1 MITKKSTKSLIKK
14 AAMDND
20 YDNSEGESNKAEN
33 HNDIYN
39 LQETDEDED
48 EVNGINSGTDGDDL
62 SVDKDVSDADTD
74 SDENLQEKKTKADII
89 REILLEKYKQRYGMQ
104 LFLRFP
110 HKTPATDEELQIK
123 VKQLSP
129 LIIKAHKPRQKYANF
144 CLIDFKNKEDRDLVF
159 KELKKSIKSGQLNKY
174 VVAIPHTESM
184 EFINKIIDRKIQSN
198 ERKKAKSRLN
208 KATKKSQE
216 KKFTST
222 IVLTNLP
229 KTATNAQ
236 LRKLFPNAVDIKMK
250 TSIAKLKNSD
260 KVAAI
265 TLPSTIDARKFVKQ
279 TIFLSGVKLQIRF
292 DLQRI
297 KKQKSS
303 ICKAGKKFN
312 KQREE
317 NVSQTK
323 LCGKNV

>member
-1 MITKKSTKSLIKK
+1 MINKKSTKSLIKK
-14 AAMDND
+14 AAIDND

-48 EVNGINSGTDGDDL
+48 EVNGIDSDMDGNG
-62 SVDKDVSDADTD
+62 SSIDKNVSDADSD
-74 SDENLQEKKTKADII
+74 SDENVQEKKTKADII
-89 REILLEKYKQRYGMQ
+89 RENLLEKYKQRYGMQ

-110 HKTPATDEELQIK
+110 HKIPATDEELQMK

-129 LIIKAHKPRQKYANF
+129 LITKAHKPRQKYANF
-144 CLIDFKNKEDRDLVF
+144 CLVDFKNKDDRDLAF

-184 EFINKIIDRKIQSN
+184 EFINKVIERKIQSN

-229 KTATNAQ
+229 KTATTAQ
-236 LRKLFPNAVDIKMK
+236 LRKVFPNAVDIKMK
-250 TSIAKLKNSD
+250 TSVAKLKNSD

-265 TLPSTIDARKFVKQ
+265 TLPSTLDARKFVKE

-292 DLQRI
+292 DFQLI
-297 KKQKSS
+297 KKQKRS
-303 ICKAGKKFN
+303 ISKAEK
-312 KQREE
+312 
-317 NVSQTK
+317 V
-323 LCGKNV
+323 